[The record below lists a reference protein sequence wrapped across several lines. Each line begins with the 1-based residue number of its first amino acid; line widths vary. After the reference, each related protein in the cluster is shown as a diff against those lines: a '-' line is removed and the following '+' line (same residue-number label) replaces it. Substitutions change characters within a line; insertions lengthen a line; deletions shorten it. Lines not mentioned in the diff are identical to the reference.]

1 MTNSKIF
8 AAMILAAFAGVA
20 LASVPAARAQMS
32 SNPPIVVKQKA
43 KKPVWLKAEVIH
55 ADSHTLMV
63 REEAN
68 TLNVHTFTYADKA
81 QKKMEK
87 VLDAG
92 GYQSGDRIKVLWMA
106 GGSEALDIKGRPS
119 KAI

>member
-1 MTNSKIF
+1 MTNFKIF
-8 AAMILAAFAGVA
+8 AAIIVVAGLS
-20 LASVPAARAQMS
+20 LASVPPVHAQVNTS
-32 SNPPIVVKQKA
+32 APIVVKQRA

-68 TLNVHTFTYADKA
+68 SLNVHTFTYAEKA
-81 QKKMEK
+81 QKKMGK
-87 VLDAG
+87 ILDAG

-106 GGSEALDIKGRPS
+106 GGSEALDIKGKPS